1 MILGPPMSTRTDTV
15 VPDTTLCR
23 AAGSPCARLG
33 GNAFMTARLKDTP
46 RKGGEIV
53 EMPEWRAHQD
63 SGRETSPPVC
73 AAEYVRMSTDHQ
85 KYSTEHQAEAIRSYA
100 EARGTRI
107 VRTYTDA
114 GKSGLTIEGRD
125 ALPRSAGRRVREAG
139 VRKSR

>member
-33 GNAFMTARLKDTP
+33 GNAFRTARLKDTP

-73 AAEYVRMSTDHQ
+73 AAGYVRMSTTPQ
-85 KYSTEHQAEAIRSYA
+85 KYRSEQHTSELQALMRRSYA
-100 EARGTRI
+100 VFCSKTKNKHITKHSHAT
-107 VRTYTDA
+107 
-114 GKSGLTIEGRD
+114 L
-125 ALPRSAGRRVREAG
+125 
-139 VRKSR
+139 

>member
-33 GNAFMTARLKDTP
+33 GNAFRTARLKDTP

-73 AAEYVRMSTDHQ
+73 AAEYVRMSTDHT
-85 KYSTEHQAEAIRSYA
+85 KYSTENQAEDKRGNA
-100 EARGTRI
+100 EARGMRI
-107 VRTYTDA
+107 GRPYKKDGKGTTDRM
-114 GKSGLTIEGRD
+114 EGAESD
-125 ALPRSAGRRVREAG
+125 S
-139 VRKSR
+139 